1 MTENMWIQFVLPIVT
16 ALLGWLASAY
26 RNKQKKEN
34 DTIANFQLMR
44 DADKEFMTDLKNE
57 LIESKNLRK
66 RLEAK
71 LDRKTNQYARPIAVL
86 IPMKAMVVLFWF
98 RRKPTKRFMM
108 KDAACVSTTLTNRRK
123 KNDKG

>member
-16 ALLGWLASAY
+16 LILGWLTSSY

-34 DTIANFQLMR
+34 ETITNFQLMR

-57 LIESKNLRK
+57 LVESKNLRK

-71 LDRKTNQYARPIAVL
+71 LDRKNKSIRKANNCPHTNEGDGCPVL
-86 IPMKAMVVLFWF
+86 NQEEINERVYDEGCRL
-98 RRKPTKRFMM
+98 
-108 KDAACVSTTLTNRRK
+108 CEHHSNQQE
-123 KNDKG
+123 GEE

>member
-16 ALLGWLASAY
+16 LILGWLTSSY

-34 DTIANFQLMR
+34 ETIANFQLMR

-57 LIESKNLRK
+57 LVESKNLRK

-71 LDRKTNQYARPIAVL
+71 LDRKNKSIRKANNCPHTNEGDGCPVL
-86 IPMKAMVVLFWF
+86 IQEEANEKVYDEGCRLCEHHPNKQE
-98 RRKPTKRFMM
+98 
-108 KDAACVSTTLTNRRK
+108 
-123 KNDKG
+123 GEE

>member
-16 ALLGWLASAY
+16 LVLGWLTSSY

-34 DTIANFQLMR
+34 ETITNFQLMR

-57 LIESKNLRK
+57 LVESKKLRK

-71 LDRKTNQYARPIAVL
+71 LDRKNKSIRKANNCPHPNEGDGCPVL
-86 IPMKAMVVLFWF
+86 IQEE
-98 RRKPTKRFMM
+98 
-108 KDAACVSTTLTNRRK
+108 TNEKVYDEGCRLCEHHSH
-123 KNDKG
+123 DTDQHD

>member
-1 MTENMWIQFVLPIVT
+1 MTENMWIQFVLPCVT
-16 ALLGWLASAY
+16 CLVGWLASAY

-57 LIESKNLRK
+57 LVESKNLRK

-71 LDRKTNQYARPIAVL
+71 LDRKNKSIRKANNCPHTNEGDGCPVL
-86 IPMKAMVVLFWF
+86 NQEEINERVYDEGCRLCEHHP
-98 RRKPTKRFMM
+98 
-108 KDAACVSTTLTNRRK
+108 NHQE
-123 KNDKG
+123 GEE

>member
-1 MTENMWIQFVLPIVT
+1 MMSETMWIQFVLPVAT
-16 ALLGWLASAY
+16 ALLGWLGSAY

-57 LIESKNLRK
+57 LVESKNMRK

-71 LDRKTNQYARPIAVL
+71 LDRKNKSIRKANNCPHTNEGDGCPVL
-86 IPMKAMVVLFWF
+86 NQEDLNEKVYDDDCRL
-98 RRKPTKRFMM
+98 
-108 KDAACVSTTLTNRRK
+108 CEHHLN
-123 KNDKG
+123 KNGEND

>member
-16 ALLGWLASAY
+16 ALLGWLFSAY

-71 LDRKTNQYARPIAVL
+71 LDRKNKSIRKANSCPHTNEGNGCPVLVQEEANEKVYDEGCRLCEHRPNQQEE
-86 IPMKAMVVLFWF
+86 KE
-98 RRKPTKRFMM
+98 
-108 KDAACVSTTLTNRRK
+108 
-123 KNDKG
+123 

>member
-16 ALLGWLASAY
+16 LILGWLTSSY

-34 DTIANFQLMR
+34 ETIANFQLMR

-57 LIESKNLRK
+57 LVESKNLRK

-71 LDRKTNQYARPIAVL
+71 LDRKNKSIRKANNCPHTNEGDGCPVL
-86 IPMKAMVVLFWF
+86 IQEEANERVYDEGCRLCEHHPNKQE
-98 RRKPTKRFMM
+98 
-108 KDAACVSTTLTNRRK
+108 
-123 KNDKG
+123 GEE

>member
-1 MTENMWIQFVLPIVT
+1 MTENIWINFVLPCITCLV
-16 ALLGWLASAY
+16 GWLGNAY

-71 LDRKTNQYARPIAVL
+71 LDRKNKSIRKANNCPHTNEGNGCPVL
-86 IPMKAMVVLFWF
+86 IQEEVNEKVYDEGCRLCEHNSHD
-98 RRKPTKRFMM
+98 T
-108 KDAACVSTTLTNRRK
+108 DQH
-123 KNDKG
+123 D

>member
-16 ALLGWLASAY
+16 LILGWLTSSY

-34 DTIANFQLMR
+34 ETITNFQLMR

-57 LIESKNLRK
+57 LVESKNLRK

-71 LDRKTNQYARPIAVL
+71 LDRKNKSIRKANNCPHTNEGDGCPVL
-86 IPMKAMVVLFWF
+86 NQEEINERVYDEGCRLCEHHPNKQEEE
-98 RRKPTKRFMM
+98 
-108 KDAACVSTTLTNRRK
+108 
-123 KNDKG
+123 

>member
-1 MTENMWIQFVLPIVT
+1 MIQTVLVEFVLPIVT
-16 ALLGWLASAY
+16 LILGWFANAY

-57 LIESKNLRK
+57 LVESKNLRK

-71 LDRKTNQYARPIAVL
+71 LDRKNKSIRKANNCPHTNEGDGCPVL
-86 IPMKAMVVLFWF
+86 NQEDINERVYDEECYYCENHIVNSKVEV
-98 RRKPTKRFMM
+98 
-108 KDAACVSTTLTNRRK
+108 K
-123 KNDKG
+123 K

>member
-16 ALLGWLASAY
+16 LVLGWLTSSY

-34 DTIANFQLMR
+34 ETITNFQLMR

-57 LIESKNLRK
+57 LVESKNLRK

-71 LDRKTNQYARPIAVL
+71 LDRKNKSIRKANNCPHTNEGDGCPVL
-86 IPMKAMVVLFWF
+86 IQEEANEKVYDEGCLLCEHHSHD
-98 RRKPTKRFMM
+98 T
-108 KDAACVSTTLTNRRK
+108 DQH
-123 KNDKG
+123 D

>member
-16 ALLGWLASAY
+16 LILGWLTSSY

-34 DTIANFQLMR
+34 ETITNFQLMR

-57 LIESKNLRK
+57 LVESKNMRK

-71 LDRKTNQYARPIAVL
+71 LDRKNRSIRKANNCPHTNEGDGCPVL
-86 IPMKAMVVLFWF
+86 NQEEVNEKVYDEGCRLCEHHSE
-98 RRKPTKRFMM
+98 TKE
-108 KDAACVSTTLTNRRK
+108 
-123 KNDKG
+123 KND

>member
-16 ALLGWLASAY
+16 LILGWLTSSY

-34 DTIANFQLMR
+34 ETITNFQLMR

-57 LIESKNLRK
+57 LVESKNLRK

-71 LDRKTNQYARPIAVL
+71 LDRKNKSIRKANNCPHTNEGDGCPVL
-86 IPMKAMVVLFWF
+86 NQEEINERVYDEGCRLCEHHANQQEDEK
-98 RRKPTKRFMM
+98 
-108 KDAACVSTTLTNRRK
+108 
-123 KNDKG
+123 

>member
-16 ALLGWLASAY
+16 LILGWLTSSY

-34 DTIANFQLMR
+34 ETITNFQLMR

-57 LIESKNLRK
+57 LVESKNLRK

-71 LDRKTNQYARPIAVL
+71 LDRKNKSIRKANNCPHTNEGDGCPVL
-86 IPMKAMVVLFWF
+86 IQEEANEKVYDEGCRLCEHHPKQQEE
-98 RRKPTKRFMM
+98 
-108 KDAACVSTTLTNRRK
+108 NE
-123 KNDKG
+123 